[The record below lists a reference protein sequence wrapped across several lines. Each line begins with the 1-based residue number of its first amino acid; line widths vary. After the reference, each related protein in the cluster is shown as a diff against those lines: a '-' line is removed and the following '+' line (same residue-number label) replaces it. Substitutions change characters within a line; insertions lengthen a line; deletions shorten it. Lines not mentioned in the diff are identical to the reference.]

1 MKKENEN
8 IKTTD
13 KAMETSKENSEET
26 STKSSK
32 ENLTGSKEIKETNED
47 TSAERNKENN
57 QKGNDL
63 GEKPVKSLLMQFAM
77 PSIIAMLVGS
87 LYNIVDQFFIGRN
100 VGELGNAATN
110 IAFPLSTSC
119 VAIALLFGIGGA
131 SAFNISMGRGE
142 KEKAV
147 GYLGNAAA
155 MLVICGVILT
165 VITLVFL
172 KPLLVFFGSPD
183 DVLDYAITYTRIVA
197 FGFPFMILTS
207 GGGHLIRADG
217 RPRLSMVCNLT
228 GAIINVFLDAL
239 FVSVLKYGMAGAAV
253 ATIIGQIISGSMVI
267 YFLAH
272 CKTVHI
278 CRKHLLVTGANLK
291 RVSSL
296 GFASCSN
303 QIAIMVVQIVMNK
316 SLKYYGALSEYGES
330 IPIACVGIITKVN
343 QIYLSI
349 EIGLS
354 QGMQP
359 IASFNYGAGK
369 FERVKAAYIRA
380 IAYGAVVGIIT
391 FLLFQLAPRQIIG
404 LFGEG
409 SEAYVKF
416 AVRYFKIF
424 LFFTWLNFL
433 QMISSSFFTSIGK
446 PGRGAFL
453 SLTRQIIFFLPLL
466 IVFPLIWGIDGIMY
480 VGPIADFM
488 AAAVTVFMVA
498 QEFRNPIYRKS
509 DEKN

>member
-1 MKKENEN
+1 MKEPQN
-8 IKTTD
+8 T
-13 KAMETSKENSEET
+13 
-26 STKSSK
+26 
-32 ENLTGSKEIKETNED
+32 
-47 TSAERNKENN
+47 
-57 QKGNDL
+57 NDL
-63 GEKPVKSLLMQFAM
+63 GEKPIRPLLVQFAM
-77 PSIIAMLVGS
+77 PSIIAMLVSS

-110 IAFPLSTSC
+110 ISFPLSISC

-142 KEKAV
+142 KDKAI

-155 MLVICGVILT
+155 MLVICGVILA
-165 VITLVFL
+165 VVTLIFL

-197 FGFPFMILTS
+197 FGFPFVILTS

-217 RPRLSMVCNLT
+217 RPRLSMMCNLT
-228 GAIINVFLDAL
+228 GAIINVFLDAF
-239 FVSVLKYGMAGAAV
+239 FVSVLKFGMAGAAT
-253 ATIIGQIISGSMVI
+253 ATIIGQLISGTMVI

-272 CKTVHI
+272 CKTI
-278 CRKHLLVTGANLK
+278 RISRKNLIITGANLQ
-291 RVSSL
+291 RISSL

-303 QIAIMVVQIVMNK
+303 QLAIMVVQIVMNK
-316 SLKYYGALSEYGES
+316 SLKYYGALSEYGEA
-330 IPIACVGIITKVN
+330 IPIACAGIITKVN

-359 IASFNYGAGK
+359 IVSFNYGAGK
-369 FERVKAAYIRA
+369 FDRVKSAYVRA
-380 IAYGAVVGIIT
+380 ITYGAVVGVIA
-391 FLLFQLAPRQIIG
+391 FALFQLAPRQIIG

-409 SEAYVKF
+409 SDAYVKF

-433 QMISSSFFTSIGK
+433 QMISSNFFTSIGK

-453 SLTRQIIFFLPLL
+453 SLTRQILFFLPLL

-488 AAAVTVFMVA
+488 AAVVTMLMVIR
-498 QEFRNPIYRKS
+498 EFRNPIYRRV
-509 DEKN
+509 DEQR